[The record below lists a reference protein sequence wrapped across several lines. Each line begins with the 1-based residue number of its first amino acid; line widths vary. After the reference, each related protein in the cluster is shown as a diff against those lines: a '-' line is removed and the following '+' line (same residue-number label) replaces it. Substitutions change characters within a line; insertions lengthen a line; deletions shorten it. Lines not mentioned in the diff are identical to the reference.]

1 MPDFN
6 KYAATIPNIRP
17 ELPKTGI
24 NQIVQPVFDYVNTF
38 PPSTV
43 FGDAGQS
50 SSIDLFNK
58 GEVNPFA
65 HLGQTP
71 IAPAAATDYNTAR
84 RYNDSS
90 LMFLPTRDN
99 EDLYAKD
106 QGFFRSVGDGLGR
119 LVLTTGTKLGTGI
132 GYTAGLMGM
141 GNSQE
146 AGTGFGGWIS
156 GAADNGLAKWFEN
169 LENEKIKTDWLPI
182 YQEAADR
189 DKGFFRRA
197 ATDLNFWTEDLTDG
211 AAFMIGAFV
220 PGMAISK
227 LGAGASAVSALAKI
241 RGLTQ
246 IGEAAALGADG
257 LTGAVE
263 SGAALSRGATVAGTD
278 ILKGAAAIEGN
289 TADLAAKYT
298 ATTKTT
304 ESGLQE
310 IPRVIGWIDNA
321 KLARNIDVGA
331 TTFINTGSE
340 AMFEAAGVKTDLIDR
355 LSQVK
360 NPDGS
365 NKYTA
370 QEVRTLAAKGAKDT
384 FIMNLGALSASN
396 LWEANLMFK
405 KLPGASRAISAEGKA
420 VSGLFDDI
428 TLQKRTFGQK
438 LFSTG
443 KTIGEGVVAEGLWEE
458 NIQLAIQ
465 RLNSSDENFDL
476 DFGSKLVELS
486 KQYAKQTAAAIV
498 GDDPEAASNIG
509 IGGLMGGAA
518 NVILGGNKYKAEAAR
533 VADLNKQVNFFKTLG
548 NIYEQDANGK
558 IALDN
563 AGNPSVDVNKIK
575 AYAASMNKVLGL
587 QEVGN
592 NLQNRSVTELAQVFK
607 DEVFARYA
615 KAHFDNGLGELL
627 HQRLDNAGNLSQEDL
642 LMLGYDPA
650 SKDASIPASVDAYKN
665 KALELESLYDNIQ
678 KNYLPARRDKK
689 GKKFFEVTDKIF
701 YMSARA
707 QSLTNQ
713 IKDVK
718 TAYDALKTDT
728 NTFDADFNRESD
740 AVVDIYNEKFE
751 KVRALSRNRDTAYAR
766 DEYLS
771 NVDVPSTTT
780 TRNGVVVTTPGSRLN
795 IIRRNNPSVAISLPS
810 QSYTENAT
818 KAYEAAQKDL
828 NDYVESNK
836 EMLEKMSKDSR
847 GRYQYEI
854 RDKNLLP
861 SSKELNR
868 LQIVQAEF
876 LLGYHNTREALGR
889 LADLNSGYK
898 YYDQVYSPALQRQ
911 KDRLDTE
918 TPEVDTAQPISD
930 VVENLAPTPL
940 QPTPAIL
947 NDDEIN
953 EAYEE
958 AIDGDGSELTNKK
971 AVVDHLVTKL
981 AKGETLTDKEKIIN
995 QTLGTDVIDELNKKK
1010 EAVTLGQDYEN
1021 KSQLDSEKDAL
1032 EAVENRTEEQDDRL
1046 DEIYRQLDA
1055 LDETIADKFD
1065 TMSNEII
1072 ISGSDNVKPED
1083 KEKFIDILNEISKNK
1098 KRVVKF
1104 PTYYEVDGQKY
1115 SKVTDVIGDT
1125 ISDSVRADV
1134 QNAINAGYTID
1145 TIVKA
1150 YFAGEIDD
1158 AFKNSMADKISEDA
1172 YNKTVAKLRKIEDS
1186 LRAKGINIVAN
1197 NVVVF
1202 DDQHKVAGEIDLLGV
1217 DKDGNF
1223 KIYEVE
1229 ARQPYVYKNYAKI
1242 GRTGISVRE
1251 INQKRLTTYRN
1262 IFANQY
1268 GAVPNEVSVMFPFSV
1283 NYDKNSP
1290 SGYINNA
1297 KVNDE
1302 IRFPVT
1308 AAVDIKRKVFEPIR
1322 PGSKFDVLDLMKIYS
1337 NTFLPTEEQK
1347 AKVRFLMRNVSLK
1360 DIQKKLTL
1368 QVKEAEQRFQDTF
1381 KQQQQ
1386 VLDGLPTDYKIRK
1399 FGNFPNLY
1407 SLVGNKE
1414 LAVKYEGDLVG
1425 YMSPA
1430 KTLAYKDEAGQFH
1443 ILDENTSPEIYS
1455 RVTGNSEETH
1465 PDFVRV
1471 AKAYSFAYNKLT
1483 DRLTDQPEGITLS
1496 NAEMNDFY
1504 ETTMSYGELDKIPVG
1519 EERPLLKD
1527 LSFSGV
1533 KVGNKQVVT
1542 VAHIDTNEGVQ
1553 VMMDKTKKTP
1563 KAIAKLQDVDKW
1575 VNNNLEES
1583 ILPAM
1588 TNKAGK
1594 RTTEHIAIVEL
1605 PSGEYKVIPLK
1616 LNPGSKI
1623 KNNEEFVDNLGSE
1636 FTAAVS
1642 KQVFKG
1648 EGLAMIPKFT
1658 EELLTFGLDDKKIL
1672 NKVYPTEDANDLE
1685 AKSPLK
1691 PSAVSSAVN
1700 EELITNFGLSLD
1712 PSEINALYKLYGA
1725 KDAVAV
1731 VSAIMDDYNNSIGY
1745 DSLEQYLEHIKEC
1758 KL

>member
-6 KYAATIPNIRP
+6 KYAAQVPDIRP

-38 PPSTV
+38 PPSTD

-50 SSIDLFNK
+50 SSIDLMNQ
-58 GEVNPFA
+58 GEANPFA

-106 QGFFRSVGDGLGR
+106 QGFFKSVGDGLGR
-119 LVLTTGTKLGTGI
+119 LVLTTATKLGTGI
-132 GYTAGLMGM
+132 GYTAGLAGL
-141 GNSQE
+141 GNGSE
-146 AGTGFGGWIS
+146 DGSGFSGWIS

-182 YQEAADR
+182 YQEASDR
-189 DKGFFRRA
+189 EKGFFKRA

-211 AAFMIGAFV
+211 AAFMVGAFV
-220 PGMAISK
+220 PGMVISK

-263 SGAALSRGATVAGTD
+263 SEAALARGATVAGTD
-278 ILKGAAAIEGN
+278 IGGGAAAIEGN
-289 TADLAAKYT
+289 TADLATKYA
-298 ATTKTT
+298 ATTKTV
-304 ESGLQE
+304 EGGFQE
-310 IPRVIGWIDNA
+310 IPRVISWIDNA

-340 AMFEAAGVKTDLIDR
+340 AMFEAAGVKDDLIDK

-360 NPDGS
+360 NADGT
-365 NKYTA
+365 NKYTP

-384 FIMNLGALSASN
+384 FVMNLGALSASN
-396 LWEANLMFK
+396 LWEANLFFK
-405 KLPGASRAISAEGKA
+405 KLPGASRALGAEGKA
-420 VSGLFDDI
+420 VSGLFDDV
-428 TLQKRTFGQK
+428 TLQKRTFGRK
-438 LFSTG
+438 LYDVG
-443 KTIGEGVVAEGLWEE
+443 KTLGEGVVAEGLWEE

-465 RLNSSDENFDL
+465 RLNESPENFDL
-476 DFGSKLVELS
+476 DFGGKLVELS
-486 KQYAKQTAAAIV
+486 KQYAKQTAAALV

-518 NVILGGNKYKAEAAR
+518 NVVLSGNSKRAEIAK
-533 VADLNKQVNFFKTLG
+533 VTDLNQQVNFFKTLG
-548 NIYEQDANGK
+548 NIYEQDDKNK
-558 IALDN
+558 IKLDN
-563 AGNPSVDVNKIK
+563 NGNPTVDVNKLK
-575 AYAASMNKVLGL
+575 AYTASMNKVLGL
-587 QEVGN
+587 QEVGR
-592 NLQNRSVTELAQVFK
+592 NLENRSVNELAQVFK

-615 KAHFDNGLGELL
+615 KAHFDSGLGELL
-627 HQRLDNAGNLSQEDL
+627 HQRLDNAGNLNKEDL
-642 LMLGYDPA
+642 MMLGYDPA
-650 SKDASIPASVDAYKN
+650 SKNASIPGAVDAYKE
-665 KALELESLYDNIQ
+665 KALQLESLYDNIQ

-707 QSLTNQ
+707 QSLANQ
-713 IKDVK
+713 IKDTK
-718 TAYDALKTDT
+718 TKYDALKADT
-728 NTFDADFNRESD
+728 NEFDSDFNRESD
-740 AVVDIYNEKFE
+740 AVVDVYNEKFE
-751 KVRALSRNRDTAYAR
+751 KVKALGRSRDTAAIR

-771 NVDVPSTTT
+771 NINTPSTTT
-780 TRNGVVVTTPGSRLN
+780 TRNGVTVTTPQSRLDT
-795 IIRRNNPSVAISLPS
+795 IRRNNPSVALSLP
-810 QSYTENAT
+810 QSYTESTSA
-818 KAYEAAQKDL
+818 AYEAAQKDL
-828 NDYVESNK
+828 TEYIDANK
-836 EMLEKMSKDSR
+836 ETLERMSKDSR
-847 GRYQYEI
+847 GRYQYEV
-854 RDKNLLP
+854 RDKNILP

-868 LQIVQAEF
+868 LQVVQAEF
-876 LLGYHNTREALGR
+876 LLGYHNTREQLGR
-889 LADLNSGYK
+889 ISDLNSGYQ
-898 YYDQVYSPALQRQ
+898 YYDQVYGPALQRE
-911 KDRLDTE
+911 KDRADRLV
-918 TPEVDTAQPISD
+918 PEADTANPVSD
-930 VVENLAPTPL
+930 QAENLAPTPV
-940 QPTPAIL
+940 QPAPTLL
-947 NDDEIN
+947 NEDDLDE
-953 EAYEE
+953 EYENAVDE
-958 AIDGDGSELTNKK
+958 GKVNDKD
-971 AVVDHLVTKL
+971 AVVDHIVTKVS
-981 AKGETLTDKEKIIN
+981 KGEKLTEKEEVLREVVKD
-995 QTLGTDVIDELNKKK
+995 DVAAELKKKK
-1010 EAVTLGQDYEN
+1010 EATELSDDYSN
-1021 KSQLDSEKDAL
+1021 KSQLESEKDAL
-1032 EAVENRTEEQDDRL
+1032 EAVDNRTEEQDNRL

-1055 LDETIADKFD
+1055 LDETIADKHEEI
-1065 TMSNEII
+1065 SNEMNVA
-1072 ISGSDNVKPED
+1072 SADNIKPED
-1083 KEKFIDILNEISKNK
+1083 KETFTEILNEISKNK

-1104 PTYYEVDGQKY
+1104 PTYYEVDGQRY

-1125 ISDSVRADV
+1125 INDETRSEV

-1150 YFAGEIDD
+1150 FFANEIDN

-1172 YNKTVAKLRKIEDS
+1172 YNKTVTRLKKIQDN

-1197 NVVVF
+1197 NVVIF

-1229 ARQPYVYKNYAKI
+1229 ARQPYVYKNYARI
-1242 GRTGISVRE
+1242 GRTGVSVRE

-1308 AAVDIKRKVFEPIR
+1308 AAVDIKRRVFDPIR

-1337 NTFLPTEEQK
+1337 NTFLPNEDLK

-1368 QVKEAEQRFQDTF
+1368 QVKEAEERFQNTF

-1414 LAVKYEGDLVG
+1414 LAVRYEGDLVG

-1483 DRLTDQPEGITLS
+1483 DRLVDQPAGVTLS
-1496 NAEMNDFY
+1496 NAELNDFY
-1504 ETTMSYGELDKIPVG
+1504 ETTMSYGELDKVPVG
-1519 EERPLLKD
+1519 GERPLLRD
-1527 LSFSGV
+1527 LDFSGV

-1542 VAHIDTNEGVQ
+1542 VAHIDANEGVQ

-1563 KAIAKLQDVDKW
+1563 KAITKLQDVDKW
-1575 VNNNLEES
+1575 VNNNLEET

-1623 KNNEEFVDNLGSE
+1623 QNNEEFVDGLGSE
-1636 FTAAVS
+1636 FTAAVTKS
-1642 KQVFKG
+1642 VFKG

-1658 EELLTFGLDDKKIL
+1658 EEMLTFGLNDKKIL

-1685 AKSPLK
+1685 AKTPLK

-1712 PSEINALYKLYGA
+1712 PSELNALFALYETN
-1725 KDAVAV
+1725 DASGV
-1731 VSAIMDDYNNSIGY
+1731 VSGIMDDYNNSLGF
-1745 DSLEQYLEHIKEC
+1745 DSLEQYLEHIKNC